1 MHWSEVHGWFDP
13 GDAAAL
19 DALLHRVPLG
29 GLMVNVG
36 TYCGRNLAA
45 VAPTIRER
53 GLKVLAVDP
62 WASTS
67 QYYQDEGD
75 WDRTYTY
82 FTDAM
87 KEFGIVENVAA
98 MKMMSVEAAMTFRPR
113 AGRPRTLDL
122 VFIDAEHTYES
133 VLRDILVWKPLI
145 KHGGIIAG
153 HDYGHPLYPGVAAA
167 VDELLPR
174 ACCLGDV
181 ESTVWWADV

>member
-13 GDAAAL
+13 GDAVAL
-19 DALLHRVPLG
+19 DALLHRVPIG
-29 GLMVNVG
+29 GLVVNVG
-36 TYCGRNLAA
+36 TYAGRNLAA

-53 GLKVLAVDP
+53 NLKVLAVDP

-75 WDRTYTY
+75 WERTYTY

-87 KEFGIVENVAA
+87 KEFGITANVTA
-98 MKMMSVEAAMTFRPR
+98 MKMTSFEAATTFKL
-113 AGRPRTLDL
+113 RTLDL
-122 VFIDAEHTYES
+122 VFVDAEHTYEAVS
-133 VLRDILVWKPLI
+133 CDIMAWRPLLKP
-145 KHGGIIAG
+145 GGILSG

-181 ESTVWWADV
+181 ESTVWWCDV